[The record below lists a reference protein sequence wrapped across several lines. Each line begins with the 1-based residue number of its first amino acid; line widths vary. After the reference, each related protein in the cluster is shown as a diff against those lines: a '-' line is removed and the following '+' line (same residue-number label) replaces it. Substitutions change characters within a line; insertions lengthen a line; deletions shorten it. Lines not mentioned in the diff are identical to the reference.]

1 MADAPITV
9 RRIETADWPV
19 LREIRLEALSDAP
32 EAFGSTLETT
42 RRLSARQWRQRVA
55 TNAYFVAEREGV
67 VVGMVSGGYND
78 NLPGTHWLYGMY
90 VTPAVR
96 GSVAA
101 QLLVAAVVE
110 WARGDGAR
118 EIYLHVASGV
128 PRARAFYLKNGFTL
142 TGEPFEMER
151 DPSVTMQTLTR
162 SIASEFRVAPAAAS
176 QLHELRRRVLREND
190 PAKSVDEPRDA
201 EPSSVHFAGLLDG
214 RVVVSASFYPTTA
227 PLRPELVSYQL
238 RYMAVDVDVQGLGYG
253 ARVLEEAERALRDA
267 GAEQLWANAR
277 DTALGFYL
285 KTGWELIP
293 DSDHI
298 SAETQLPHH
307 VIVKLLHN

>member
-19 LREIRLEALSDAP
+19 LRAIRLEALSDAP

-90 VTPAVR
+90 VTPAAR

-162 SIASEFRVAPAAAS
+162 SIARRVSGRPGCRFGTPRTAPTSAS
-176 QLHELRRRVLREND
+176 RERPREVRRRAAR
-190 PAKSVDEPRDA
+190 R
-201 EPSSVHFAGLLDG
+201 
-214 RVVVSASFYPTTA
+214 
-227 PLRPELVSYQL
+227 
-238 RYMAVDVDVQGLGYG
+238 G
-253 ARVLEEAERALRDA
+253 AHLRALR
-267 GAEQLWANAR
+267 GI
-277 DTALGFYL
+277 LGRASRRECL
-285 KTGWELIP
+285 VLSNDRP
-293 DSDHI
+293 DS
-298 SAETQLPHH
+298 S
-307 VIVKLLHN
+307 